1 MPPQKLQVSSK
12 IKKTN
17 MTPIEVETQ
26 QPQETLVDIKPHIVA
41 TNTLKKPKKVIFE
54 FVGKKLKFSKVI
66 NAPPLLYRDNSNY
79 NIKYLDKAHGAFS
92 NAITDIKKDAQNLI
106 WMGSDDEGVA
116 IYNGYTFKILDKNS
130 GLASNSIEQLFP
142 DSQNRLWIITKKG
155 LCYIKNDS
163 IFTVK
168 HPDNETQFSNVYEDL
183 DHAIWLSSIN
193 KGAYKYQRD
202 SVEIYNTQTGLSD
215 NNVNTVFQSADRT
228 YWFGMDNG
236 KGFSKLDGQFFYHYF
251 VNNNK
256 QGCYVHIFTEF
267 EGAIWMGTYGAG
279 LLKFKDENLYE
290 YQSFKPLTNAVY
302 SFAINSH
309 GLWFSIYGNGLGNFN
324 KGQFKLIGK
333 EQGFTDNNLYKI
345 VLDNQDNLWF
355 GSLFGGFSRL
365 DENVF
370 YRDIFDN
377 KTPIKRINNIVTDQS
392 GAEWFLPNGGQ
403 LTSKK
408 GTKFLTYLNEGD
420 SKTPQIHHSYD
431 GYFEASG
438 RAWLA
443 TMGSGIVYFTEK
455 NCTFYNF
462 TDKNEIFKIDRD
474 LKKRVW
480 FATNLN
486 GAIYHLDNSFYKI
499 DKKNGL
505 AGNSVTTLLC
515 DSKGQVWL
523 AIENKGLAMLYKDSI
538 TAINKINGLISDNI
552 TALYQDTK
560 QRLWLGTLSD
570 GVQLIDGKK
579 SYTFNKKNGLLSNHI
594 LSVTEAFD
602 HAIWITTAEGLSRL
616 QFDKNKKVLIKN
628 FDKTYGINLIE
639 LTGASKAYKD
649 GKIVFGTNQGILVY
663 QKDFERARLITPK
676 LFLERIQLDNKN
688 ISLTKNLNTIE
699 LTQNEKLTINFYALN
714 WGYENTI
721 RYEYRV
727 SQAKNLGEWIS
738 NEDQPKI
745 SLQNFKL
752 FDNAIQ
758 IRAISINGKSN
769 IIKIPIK
776 IRPYF
781 YQNIYFHIVFWIVLI
796 GLILSYFQYKKRLA
810 INRAHELERIIDKK
824 TSEITSEKEAL
835 EKSYLKIN
843 SQIKEKDVLI
853 HEIHHRVKNNLQ
865 LISSLVSM
873 QLSALKSEKSK
884 KILIE
889 TYNRINAMAMV
900 HEILY
905 NKENVSYISLKTY
918 LSHLISSINEMIN
931 HHKTEIVISQSIENI
946 NIDISYCIA
955 LGMITNEAI
964 SNAVK
969 HAFKNQ
975 EKPEIKINLYC
986 HPKTNLI
993 VYSIKDNG
1001 IGIDS
1006 KFLNVENKSLGL
1018 RLINIFSKQLNAK
1031 LEIKNI
1037 EGTEIRI
1044 KFRCDRHENCS
1055 DERRKEMGCDL

>member
-12 IKKTN
+12 VKKTII
-17 MTPIEVETQ
+17 TPIEFETQ
-26 QPQETLVDIKPHIVA
+26 QPQATLVDIKPSIVA
-41 TNTLKKPKKVIFE
+41 TNTLKKPKRVIFE
-54 FVGKKLKFSKVI
+54 FVGKKLKFSRLI

-79 NIKYLDKAHGAFS
+79 NIKYLDKAHGSFS

-116 IYNGYTFKILDKNS
+116 VYNGYTFKILDKTS

-155 LCYIKNDS
+155 LCYIKSDS
-163 IFTVK
+163 IFTIK

-183 DHAIWLSSIN
+183 DHAIWLSTSN
-193 KGAYKYQRD
+193 KGAYKYQKD
-202 SVEIYNTQTGLSD
+202 SVEIYNTQSGLSYND
-215 NNVNTVFQSADRT
+215 VNTVFQSANRT

-236 KGFSKLDGQFFYHYF
+236 KGFSKFDGQFFYHYF

-256 QGCYVHIFTEF
+256 QGCYVHAFTEF
-267 EGAIWMGTYGAG
+267 EGAIWLGTYGAG

-333 EQGFTDNNLYKI
+333 EQGFTDNNIYKI
-345 VLDNQDNLWF
+345 VLDNQDNLWL

-370 YRDIFDN
+370 YRDVFDN
-377 KTPIKRINNIVTDQS
+377 KTPIKRIANIITDQS
-392 GAEWFLPNGGQ
+392 NTEWYLPNGGK

-408 GTKFLTYLNEGD
+408 GTKFFTYLNEGD

-431 GYFEASG
+431 GYFEAP
-438 RAWLA
+438 RKAWLA
-443 TMGSGIVYFTEK
+443 TMGAGIVYFTEK

-462 TDKNEIFKIDRD
+462 ADKNEIYKIDRD

-480 FATNLN
+480 FASNLN
-486 GAIYHLDNSFYKI
+486 GAIYHFDNSFYKI
-499 DKKNGL
+499 DEKNGL
-505 AGNSVTTLLC
+505 AGNNVSTLLC

-523 AIENKGLAMLYKDSI
+523 ALENKGLALIDQDSI
-538 TAINKINGLISDNI
+538 TAIDKITGLISDNI
-552 TALYQDTK
+552 TALYQDHK

-570 GVQLIDGKK
+570 GVQLIDGKI

-602 HAIWITTAEGLSRL
+602 HAIWITTTEGLSRL

-628 FDKTYGINLIE
+628 FDKTYGINLVE
-639 LTGASKAYKD
+639 LTGASKVYKD
-649 GKIVFGTNQGILVY
+649 GKIVFGTNQGVLVY
-663 QKDFERARLITPK
+663 QKDFERTQLKKSK
-676 LFLERIQLDNKN
+676 LFLESIQIGNTN
-688 ISLTKNLNTIE
+688 ISLTENLKTIE
-699 LTQNEKLTINFYALN
+699 LTQNQKLTIDFYALN
-714 WGYENTI
+714 WGYENAI
-721 RYEYRV
+721 NYEYKV
-727 SQAKNLGEWIS
+727 SQAKIEGEWIS
-738 NEDQPKI
+738 NEGHPKI

-752 FDNAIQ
+752 DDTEIQ

-781 YQNIYFHIVFWIVLI
+781 YQNIYYHIVFWLVLI
-796 GLILSYFQYKKRLA
+796 GLTISYYQYKKRLA
-810 INRAHELERIIDKK
+810 IKKAAELEHIIDEK
-824 TSEITSEKEAL
+824 TSEIKSEKEAL

-873 QLSALKSEKSK
+873 QLNALKSEKSK

-905 NKENVSYISLKTY
+905 NKENVSYISLKAY
-918 LSHLISSINEMIN
+918 LLHLINSINEMIN
-931 HHKTEIVISQSIENI
+931 NNKIKIVITQSIENI
-946 NIDISYCIA
+946 NIDVSYCIA

-964 SNAVK
+964 SNSVK

-975 EKPEIKINLYC
+975 ENPEVKINLYC
-986 HPKTNLI
+986 NSKTKLI

-1001 IGIDS
+1001 IGIDP
-1006 KFLNVENKSLGL
+1006 KFLNADNKSLGL
-1018 RLINIFSKQLNAK
+1018 RLINIFSKQLNAQ
-1031 LEIKNI
+1031 LEIKNV
-1037 EGTEIRI
+1037 EGTEILV
-1044 KFRCDRHENCS
+1044 KFKCEHHENCS
-1055 DERRKEMGCDL
+1055 DERRKEMGCDS